1 MLFHL
6 TLYEANFYFETGVV
20 AFGPSSELPQLS
32 DVEAIY
38 AGNAFIKPAVGR
50 AHPVPWAGHG
60 KYKVG
65 EVLCEMHW
73 SDGSYQEACPR
84 TVARRQLKKLHDHGF
99 ALKSAFEM
107 EFMLEHS
114 KTSKSDQSG

>member
-1 MLFHL
+1 M
-6 TLYEANFYFETGVV
+6 
-20 AFGPSSELPQLS
+20 FGPLSELPDL
-32 DVEAIY
+32 EEIRATGYGNGAILPES
-38 AGNAFIKPAVGR
+38 KC

-107 EFMLEHS
+107 EFMLENINTGFNEILI
-114 KTSKSDQSG
+114 KFKNY